1 MSEFDGKVA
10 LVTGVASGMG
20 KAIAKELARNGA
32 SIIGCDIDPEGA
44 NETVEEII
52 AMGSRATA
60 IKADVSNS
68 GNVKEVVGE
77 GIKNYGKIDILV
89 NCVGIPGRASPL
101 QEIEEKEWDEL
112 MAIDLKSVF
121 LFTKEALGGMLE
133 RKSGKIINISSVAAK
148 DGNPNMVPYCSAK
161 AGIIGFTKALAMEVA
176 SSGINVNCVVPG
188 MTETPFLKR
197 MKRGDIERSKRKIP
211 LGRLAKPEEIAWV
224 VRFLASRESDFMT
237 GQCVNLTGGRAK
249 Y

>member
-1 MSEFDGKVA
+1 MGEFEGKVA

-112 MAIDLKSVF
+112 MAIDLKVCFCLQRRRLEACS
-121 LFTKEALGGMLE
+121 KE
-133 RKSGKIINISSVAAK
+133 KV
-148 DGNPNMVPYCSAK
+148 
-161 AGIIGFTKALAMEVA
+161 
-176 SSGINVNCVVPG
+176 
-188 MTETPFLKR
+188 
-197 MKRGDIERSKRKIP
+197 ERSSTSLLWPPKMGI
-211 LGRLAKPEEIAWV
+211 LTWCHIA
-224 VRFLASRESDFMT
+224 RQRQAS
-237 GQCVNLTGGRAK
+237 
-249 Y
+249 